1 VWADL
6 DLDGVRIARLVVSWA
21 PAVASPWR
29 MGRGDLDGAPSSR
42 PLIPRAIAAIR
53 RDLEER
59 PRALLADTLQALLET
74 RRWVE
79 QEAFLGLPGMET
91 APDS

>member
-1 VWADL
+1 
-6 DLDGVRIARLVVSWA
+6 
-21 PAVASPWR
+21 
-29 MGRGDLDGAPSSR
+29 MGRGDLAAAPSSR

-59 PRALLADTLQALLET
+59 PQALLADTLQALLEA

-79 QEAFLGLPGMET
+79 QEAFLGLPGVESS
-91 APDS
+91 PDS